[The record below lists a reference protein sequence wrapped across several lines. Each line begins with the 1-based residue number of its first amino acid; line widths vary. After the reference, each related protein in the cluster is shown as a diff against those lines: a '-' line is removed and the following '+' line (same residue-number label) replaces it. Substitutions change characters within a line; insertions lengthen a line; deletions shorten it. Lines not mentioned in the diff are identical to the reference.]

1 MRDTTAGASSLGLGY
16 SPSSAPAL
24 RASAAVHFAAHD
36 SIPHSNMGQQA
47 SSPQAT
53 RGFQKPRVED
63 NESLFIPRASE
74 EATTSRTRDEKE
86 GGAAY
91 GSTPPPESSDSD
103 EPSTRPT
110 RPARHRPKSP
120 SNRRFMP
127 KVAKTGYWED
137 RYNKYPDVN
146 ENAEGGGIRCETET
160 DSDESVQSSPT
171 AHRSKKS
178 GGKSSGSRRAPR
190 RARNSTVGV
199 DTDKAADFNKAKAI
213 YEAKV
218 SAGTATT
225 EDLIWFS
232 GLEADEK
239 KRLKK
244 LEEAQRGKTESKRQA
259 AKGKNDDDV
268 VLGSSSLSTPSKP
281 AAPKK
286 YGMFSQPWM
295 SPRDPGHSGTSSNSA
310 TASGVMS
317 SNRRNRNASP
327 HTPSRRP
334 HYRSAQFPTPS
345 TTTVDSQSED
355 ELSFGI
361 VYRID
366 EETNEVMIAAGH
378 VANMV
383 LQHHRSGAL
392 RVATIA
398 TPTRRAAFA
407 PEDELSLGAVYRLDP
422 ETEEVMIPVSYAKNL
437 VLIHQ
442 RSGALH
448 LSPGSQPSPLK
459 RRRADDDTIR
469 VRPRRSASPGRRPR
483 GRPKGSK
490 NRRDSSVAATGSSSV
505 GTSAS
510 RPVMIPD
517 DSDTD
522 AGE

>member
-1 MRDTTAGASSLGLGY
+1 
-16 SPSSAPAL
+16 
-24 RASAAVHFAAHD
+24 
-36 SIPHSNMGQQA
+36 
-47 SSPQAT
+47 
-53 RGFQKPRVED
+53 
-63 NESLFIPRASE
+63 
-74 EATTSRTRDEKE
+74 
-86 GGAAY
+86 
-91 GSTPPPESSDSD
+91 
-103 EPSTRPT
+103 
-110 RPARHRPKSP
+110 
-120 SNRRFMP
+120 MP

-137 RYNKYPDVN
+137 RYKKYPDVN
-146 ENAEGGGIRCETET
+146 ENAEGGGIRCETES

-171 AHRSKKS
+171 AHRSNKL
-178 GGKSSGSRRAPR
+178 GGKSSGSRRAAR
-190 RARNSTVGV
+190 RARNSTAGI
-199 DTDKAADFNKAKAI
+199 DTDKATNFNKAKVI
-213 YEAKV
+213 YDAKV
-218 SAGTATT
+218 LAGTATT

-232 GLEADEK
+232 ALEADEK

-244 LEEAQRGKTESKRQA
+244 LEEAKGGKKEDKRQA
-259 AKGKNDDDV
+259 AEGKNNDDV

-281 AAPKK
+281 APKK
-286 YGMFSQPWM
+286 YGMFSQAWM
-295 SPRDPGHSGTSSNSA
+295 TPRDPGYSTTSTNSA
-310 TASGVMS
+310 TASGIMA

-327 HTPSRRP
+327 HTPSRRTD
-334 HYRSAQFPTPS
+334 YRSAQLPTPS
-345 TTTVDSQSED
+345 TTTKDSQLEE

-392 RVATIA
+392 RVAAITSPA
-398 TPTRRAAFA
+398 RRAAFA
-407 PEDELSLGAVYRLDP
+407 PDDELSLGAVYRLDP

-437 VLIHQ
+437 ILFHQ

-448 LSPGSQPSPLK
+448 LSPGTQPSPLK
-459 RRRADDDTIR
+459 RRRTDDDTIR
-469 VRPRRSASPGRRPR
+469 VRPRRSPSPSRRPR

-490 NRRDSSVAATGSSSV
+490 NKRDSSAAAAKGSSSV

>member
-1 MRDTTAGASSLGLGY
+1 
-16 SPSSAPAL
+16 
-24 RASAAVHFAAHD
+24 
-36 SIPHSNMGQQA
+36 
-47 SSPQAT
+47 
-53 RGFQKPRVED
+53 
-63 NESLFIPRASE
+63 
-74 EATTSRTRDEKE
+74 
-86 GGAAY
+86 
-91 GSTPPPESSDSD
+91 
-103 EPSTRPT
+103 
-110 RPARHRPKSP
+110 
-120 SNRRFMP
+120 MP

-137 RYNKYPDVN
+137 RYKKYPDVN
-146 ENAEGGGIRCETET
+146 ENAEGGGIRCETES

-171 AHRSKKS
+171 AHRSNKF
-178 GGKSSGSRRAPR
+178 GERSSGSQRAAR
-190 RARNSTVGV
+190 RARNSTADI
-199 DTDKAADFNKAKAI
+199 DTDKATDFNKAKTV
-213 YEAKV
+213 YDAKV
-218 SAGTATT
+218 LAGTATT

-244 LEEAQRGKTESKRQA
+244 LEQAQRGKMENKQQA
-259 AKGKNDDDV
+259 AEGKNDDDGV

-281 AAPKK
+281 APPKK

-295 SPRDPGHSGTSSNSA
+295 TPRDPGYSTTSTNSA
-310 TASGVMS
+310 TASGVMA

-327 HTPSRRP
+327 HTPSRRTD
-334 HYRSAQFPTPS
+334 YRSAQLPTPS
-345 TTTVDSQSED
+345 TTTKDSQLD
-355 ELSFGI
+355 QELSFGI

-366 EETNEVMIAAGH
+366 EETNEVMISAGH

-392 RVATIA
+392 RVAAITSPA
-398 TPTRRAAFA
+398 RRAAFA
-407 PEDELSLGAVYRLDP
+407 PDNELSLGTVYRLDP

-437 VLIHQ
+437 ILFHQ

-448 LSPGSQPSPLK
+448 LSPGTQPSPLK
-459 RRRADDDTIR
+459 RRRTDDDTIR
-469 VRPRRSASPGRRPR
+469 VRPRRSPSPSRRPR

-490 NRRDSSVAATGSSSV
+490 NKRDSSVVAAKGSFSSV